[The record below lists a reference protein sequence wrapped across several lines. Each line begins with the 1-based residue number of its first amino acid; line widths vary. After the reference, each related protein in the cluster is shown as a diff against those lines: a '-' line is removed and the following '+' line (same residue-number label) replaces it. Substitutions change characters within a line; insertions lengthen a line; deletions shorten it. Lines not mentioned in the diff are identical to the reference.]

1 MEDRVEKKKRRIFEC
16 REEKERR
23 ERLKG
28 FDKCRKMRKVER
40 LRGD

>member
-1 MEDRVEKKKRRIFEC
+1 LEDRVEKKKRRIVEC

-28 FDKCRKMRKVER
+28 FVKCRK
-40 LRGD
+40 